1 MKHKWQIRR
10 STIER
15 LDGQR
20 RWDCVYQCLLQWASE
35 AASQMNDDSPSS
47 TQQEGQSNESRDLCS
62 CLDTPTA
69 KGADH

>member
-10 STIER
+10 STIAR

-20 RWDCVYQCLLQWASE
+20 RWDCAYQCLLRWASE
-35 AASQMNDDSPSS
+35 AASQTNDNSPSS
-47 TQQEGQSNESRDLCS
+47 TQQGGPSNESRDLRS
-62 CLDTPTA
+62 CLDTTPA